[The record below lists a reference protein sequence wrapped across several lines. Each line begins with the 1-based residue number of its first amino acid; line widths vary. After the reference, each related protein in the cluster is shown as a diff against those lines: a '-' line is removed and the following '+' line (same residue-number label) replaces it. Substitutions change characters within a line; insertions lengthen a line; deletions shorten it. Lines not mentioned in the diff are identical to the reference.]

1 MADSV
6 TDLTTGCHALIDGY
20 GTPYGYLP
28 AFAPGVVF
36 CTLFGLLAGVH
47 VIQIVTYRR
56 FWWTIT
62 FVVGCLTEVLGWA
75 ARIWTTRCPYNLNA
89 FLVQFSTL
97 IIAPTFFTAG
107 IYILLG
113 CFVQIMGRR
122 SSFLSPRSYLWIFS
136 ACDLISI
143 VIQAVGGGIASADS
157 KKANGNLD
165 HGSNIMLAGVVF
177 QLFSI
182 TIFIFCACDVFYR
195 VHQFR
200 LSVSG
205 ASISLWRGVLT
216 AATVCIYIR
225 CIYRTVELG
234 QGPGGYL
241 LLHEN
246 YLIALDAV
254 MMVLLVGIC
263 AVFHPGW
270 LTPQKEFLRLS
281 EVQLLERVDRP
292 K

>member
-1 MADSV
+1 MM
-6 TDLTTGCHALIDGY
+6 I
-20 GTPYGYLP
+20 
-28 AFAPGVVF
+28 
-36 CTLFGLLAGVH
+36 
-47 VIQIVTYRR
+47 YRR
-56 FWWTIT
+56 FWWTIL

-89 FLVQFSTL
+89 FLIQFSTL
-97 IIAPTFFTAG
+97 IIAPTFFTAA

-113 CFVQIMGRR
+113 CFVQTMGRR

-143 VIQAVGGGIASADS
+143 VIQAFGGGIASADS
-157 KKANGNLD
+157 KKVNGNLD

-182 TIFIFCACDVFYR
+182 TIFILCACDVFSR
-195 VHQFR
+195 VNRCR
-200 LSVSG
+200 LSAPG
-205 ASISLWRGVLT
+205 ASIALWRGVLA

-246 YLIALDAV
+246 YLITLDAV

-270 LTPQKEFLRLS
+270 LTPQKEFSRLS
-281 EVQLLERVDRP
+281 EVHLLDRVDRP